1 MTLQKDYYIQ
11 HILKEKNIIYN
22 KNYKLVQS
30 ATVPAYNDAIRS
42 IETCLNV
49 ALQAKEL
56 ADFWPTVREV
66 EDELKKLE
74 VGEIMKRQFSCDKL
88 YKQLIITAV
97 EEIEKN

>member
-1 MTLQKDYYIQ
+1 MKTKAEKLTTLAARLMEFED
-11 HILKEKNIIYN
+11 
-22 KNYKLVQS
+22 KLVQS